1 MRPTDPRP
9 DEAWGARELAALA
22 PLLDRVRAPAAPPAL
37 VQRTLRLAA
46 AELARR
52 PALVP
57 GVAAAERRLPAG
69 FRRELARLLAAALPA
84 LALGAVWAALL
95 LELGPPWLGAWLPAG
110 VALALVGAQ
119 LVAGLSALGLVSA
132 SLPLVAHRRALLRMR
147 GVES

>member
-1 MRPTDPRP
+1 MRSTDSRP
-9 DEAWGARELAALA
+9 DDAWLAAELAALA
-22 PLLDRVRAPAAPPAL
+22 PLLDRPQAPAASPAL
-37 VQRTLRLAA
+37 VDRTLRLAA
-46 AELARR
+46 AELART

-57 GVAAAERRLPAG
+57 GVAAAEQRLPAG
-69 FRRELARLLAAALPA
+69 FRRELARLLAASLPA

-95 LELGPPWLGAWLPAG
+95 LRLGPDWLGAWLPAG

-119 LVAGLSALGLVSA
+119 LFAGLSALGLVSA